1 VPSDDCP
8 WLDYAACR
16 ALVTAWSRR
25 PGWYAGFDYVTE
37 EFIFHVPGEAE
48 ARRFKPVVVLTD
60 GGPTQVW
67 AVRPLARL

>member
-1 VPSDDCP
+1 LAFYIARKP
-8 WLDYAACR
+8 YASCR

-48 ARRFKPVVVLTD
+48 PRRFKPVVVDTER
-60 GGPTQVW
+60 GPTKVW
-67 AVRPLARL
+67 AVGTLAGL